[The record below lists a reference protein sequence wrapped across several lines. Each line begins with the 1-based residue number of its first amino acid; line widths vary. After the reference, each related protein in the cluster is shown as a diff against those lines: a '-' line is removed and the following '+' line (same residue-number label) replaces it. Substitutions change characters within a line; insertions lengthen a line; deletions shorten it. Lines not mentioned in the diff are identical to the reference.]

1 MLLHARARTKNLK
14 FVAIQTEARACQQE
28 AVLTEGDSVSVAPSA
43 QPTKSRRCLTV
54 ALMQPV
60 FFSTLREGKIAHEPL
75 CKIQRRRATTEQMLQ
90 AVTKGGFK

>member
-1 MLLHARARTKNLK
+1 
-14 FVAIQTEARACQQE
+14 
-28 AVLTEGDSVSVAPSA
+28 
-43 QPTKSRRCLTV
+43 
-54 ALMQPV
+54 MQPV